1 MPAKRTL
8 GAAAPRLVVADPDG
22 QILDHPYLEMAG
34 RSGPDVV
41 SVPSE
46 DLLRIPD
53 GSKLFTMPRSHP
65 AAWNPKRLV
74 YQTAA
79 RVQIGGRRFSCSTV
93 AAFLPPGYTR
103 TLLPAATYPSPQPPL
118 PLWSYTAVGWDR
130 DGFVAAA
137 IRTDPMDHS
146 AARHYDDRELLPRLR
161 ARLKGHG
168 HNPILAQLAR
178 CATEYHCLAAKN
190 LFLERWE
197 APLPVANSC
206 NSACVGCLSWQPS
219 TACASSHE
227 RIRYAPTAAHVV
239 EVALPFLSS
248 VPEAIASFGQ
258 GCEGEPLLLADIIA
272 EAIRRIRALTD
283 RGTINCNT
291 NGSLP
296 RRVEQ
301 IAKAG
306 LDSIRI
312 SLNSALG
319 PTYTAYYL
327 PRSYRWEDVKASV
340 RIAKDTGLYTT
351 LNYLVFPG
359 VTDRDEEL
367 DAFLGLLR
375 ETRTDMVQMRNLS
388 IDPELYL
395 RTVPPAR
402 GKCVGIRAVLRAIR
416 REFPNVEIG
425 YFNRPKEL
433 FGARLCETLI
443 F

>member
-1 MPAKRTL
+1 MAES
-8 GAAAPRLVVADPDG
+8 PRLVVADSKG
-22 QILDHPYLEMAG
+22 QILDHPYLRMAG
-34 RSGPDVV
+34 RLGPDVV
-41 SVPSE
+41 PVPPE
-46 DLLRIPD
+46 DLLSIPE
-53 GSKLFTMPRSHP
+53 GSKLFTMPGSHP
-65 AAWNPKRLV
+65 AAWNPKREE
-74 YQTAA
+74 YQAVS

-103 TLLPAATYPSPQPPL
+103 TLLPAATYPAPQPPL
-118 PLWSYTAVGWDR
+118 PLWSYTAVGWNGD
-130 DGFVAAA
+130 DFVAAA
-137 IRTDPMDHS
+137 VRTDPMDHS
-146 AARHYDDRELLPRLR
+146 AARHYDDRELLPRMQ

-227 RIRYAPTAAHVV
+227 RIRYAPTADHVV
-239 EVALPFLSS
+239 DVALPFLKT
-248 VPEAIASFGQ
+248 VPEAIVSFGQ
-258 GCEGEPLLLADIIA
+258 GCEGEPLLLADVIA
-272 EAIRRIRALTD
+272 AAIRRIREVTD

-327 PRSYRWEDVKASV
+327 PRSYRWEDVRAS
-340 RIAKDTGLYTT
+340 IGLAKESGLYTT

-359 VTDRDEEL
+359 VTDREEEL
-367 DAFLGLLR
+367 EALLELFR
-375 ETRTDMVQMRNLS
+375 EARPDMIQMRNLS

-402 GKCVGIRAVLRAIR
+402 GKCVGIRTVLRAIR
-416 REFPNVEIG
+416 GDFPHVEIG

-433 FGARLCETLI
+433 FGTRLCETLI

>member
-1 MPAKRTL
+1 MPTPHATTT
-8 GAAAPRLVVADPDG
+8 ASPRLVVADSDG
-22 QILDHPYLEMAG
+22 QIRDHPYLRMVG
-34 RSGPDVV
+34 RSGIDVV
-41 SVPSE
+41 PVPSE
-46 DLLRIPD
+46 DLLTIPE
-53 GSKLFTMPRSHP
+53 GSKLFTMPGSHP
-65 AAWNPKRLV
+65 TAWNPKREA
-74 YQTAA
+74 YQTVS
-79 RVQIGGRRFSCSTV
+79 RTQVGGRRFSCSTV

-103 TLLPAATYPSPQPPL
+103 TLLPAATYPAPQPPL
-118 PLWSYTAVGWDR
+118 PLWSYTAVGWNG
-130 DGFVAAA
+130 DGFVATA

-146 AARHYDDRELLPRLR
+146 AARHYDDRQLLPRMQ

-168 HNPILAQLAR
+168 DNPILAQLAR

-206 NSACVGCLSWQPS
+206 NSACVGCLSWQPT
-219 TACASSHE
+219 TACASSHQ
-227 RIRYAPTAAHVV
+227 RIRYAPTAEHVV
-239 EVALPFLSS
+239 DVALPFLTK
-248 VPEAIASFGQ
+248 VPEAIVSFGQ
-258 GCEGEPLLLADIIA
+258 GCEGEPLLLADVIA
-272 EAIRRIRALTD
+272 EAVRRIRATTD

-319 PTYTAYYL
+319 QTYTAYYL
-327 PRSYRWEDVKASV
+327 PRSYRWEDVRATIGLAKAS
-340 RIAKDTGLYTT
+340 GLYTT

-359 VTDRDEEL
+359 VTDREEEL

-375 ETRTDMVQMRNLS
+375 ETRADMVQMRNLS

-395 RTVPPAR
+395 RTVPPAH
-402 GKCVGIRAVLRAIR
+402 GKCVGIRTVLRTIR
-416 REFPNVEIG
+416 REFPHVEIG

-433 FGARLCETLI
+433 FGTRLCETLI

>member
-1 MPAKRTL
+1 M
-8 GAAAPRLVVADPDG
+8 AASPRLLVADPEG
-22 QILDHPYLEMAG
+22 QILDHPYARMVG
-34 RSGPDVV
+34 RSGSEVV
-41 SVPSE
+41 PIPPE
-46 DLLRIPD
+46 DLLRIPE
-53 GSKLFTMPRSHP
+53 GSKLFSMPGSYP
-65 AAWNPKRLV
+65 IAWDPRRH
-74 YQTAA
+74 AHRPFP
-79 RVQIGGRRFSCSTV
+79 RVQIGGRRFPCHTV

-103 TLLPAATYPSPQPPL
+103 TLLPAAAYPTPQPPL
-118 PLWSYTAVGWDR
+118 PLWSYTAVGWD
-130 DGFVAAA
+130 GEAFVAAA
-137 IRTDPMDHS
+137 IRTDPMEHS
-146 AARHYDDRELLPRLR
+146 AAEHYDDRVLLPRMT
-161 ARLKGHG
+161 ARLRGHED
-168 HNPILAQLAR
+168 NPILAQLAR

-197 APLPVANSC
+197 APLPIANSC

-227 RIRYAPTAAHVV
+227 RIRYAPTADHVV
-239 EVALPFLSS
+239 DVALPFLTT
-248 VPEAIASFGQ
+248 VPEAIVSFGQ
-258 GCEGEPLLLADIIA
+258 GCEGEPLLLADVIA
-272 EAIRRIRALTD
+272 EAVRRIRERTD

-301 IAKAG
+301 IARAG

-327 PRSYRWEDVKASV
+327 PRSYRWEDV
-340 RIAKDTGLYTT
+340 RTGIGIAKTSGIYTT

-359 VTDRDEEL
+359 VTDREEEL
-367 DAFLGLLR
+367 EALLELIR
-375 ETRTDMVQMRNLS
+375 EHGCDMVQMRNLS

-402 GKCVGIRAVLRAIR
+402 GKCVGMRTVLRTIR
-416 REFPNVEIG
+416 REFPRVEIG

-433 FGARLCETLI
+433 FGTRLCESLI

>member
-1 MPAKRTL
+1 MRTSQIAT
-8 GAAAPRLVVADPDG
+8 AAQPRLVVADPDG
-22 QILDHPYLEMAG
+22 QILDHPYLRMAG
-34 RSGPDVV
+34 RSGTDVV
-41 SVPSE
+41 PVPPE
-46 DLLRIPD
+46 DLLAIPE
-53 GSKLFTMPRSHP
+53 GSKLFTMPGSHP
-65 AAWNPKRLV
+65 AAWNPKRKM

-79 RVQIGGRRFSCSTV
+79 RVQIGGRRFSSSTV

-103 TLLPAATYPSPQPPL
+103 TLLPAAMYSSPQPPL
-118 PLWSYTAVGWDR
+118 PLWSYTAVGWDG

-146 AARHYDDRELLPRLR
+146 AARHYDDRELLPRLQ

-168 HNPILAQLAR
+168 DNPILTQLAR

-227 RIRYAPTAAHVV
+227 RIRYAPTAEHVV
-239 EVALPFLSS
+239 EVALPFLTK
-248 VPEAIASFGQ
+248 VPEAIVSFGQ
-258 GCEGEPLLLADIIA
+258 GCEGEPLLLADVIA
-272 EAIRRIRALTD
+272 EAVRRIRATTD

-296 RRVEQ
+296 QRVDQ

-327 PRSYRWEDVKASV
+327 PRSYRWEDVEASV
-340 RIAKDTGLYTT
+340 RVAKDAGLYTT

-359 VTDRDEEL
+359 VTDREEEL
-367 DAFLGLLR
+367 DAFLRLLR
-375 ETRTDMVQMRNLS
+375 GTGADMIQMRNLS

-402 GKCVGIRAVLRAIR
+402 GKGVGIRAVLRAIR
-416 REFPNVEIG
+416 REFPRVEIG

-433 FGARLCETLI
+433 FGTRLCETLI

>member
-1 MPAKRTL
+1 MASS
-8 GAAAPRLVVADPDG
+8 PRLVVADSDG
-22 QILDHPYLEMAG
+22 QILDHPSLRMAG
-34 RSGPDVV
+34 RSGAEVV
-41 SVPSE
+41 PVPPE
-46 DLLRIPD
+46 DLLRIPE
-53 GSKLFTMPRSHP
+53 GSKLFTMPGSHP
-65 AAWNPKRLV
+65 TAWDPKQKAYRPV
-74 YQTAA
+74 P

-103 TLLPAATYPSPQPPL
+103 TLLPAAAYPAPQPPL
-118 PLWSYTAVGWDR
+118 PLWSYTAVGWDG
-130 DGFVAAA
+130 DAFVAAA
-137 IRTDPMDHS
+137 LRTDPMDHS
-146 AARHYDDRELLPRLR
+146 AAQHYDDRDVVPRIK
-161 ARLKGHG
+161 ARLKGHET
-168 HNPILAQLAR
+168 NPILTQLAR

-190 LFLERWE
+190 LFLGRWE

-227 RIRYAPTAAHVV
+227 RIRYAPTADHVV
-239 EVALPFLSS
+239 EVALPFLST
-248 VPEAIASFGQ
+248 VPEAIVSFGQ
-258 GCEGEPLLLADIIA
+258 GCEGEPLLLADVIA
-272 EAIRRIRALTD
+272 EAIWRIRQATD

-301 IAKAG
+301 IAQAG
-306 LDSIRI
+306 LDSVRI

-319 PTYTAYYL
+319 ATYTAYYL
-327 PRSYRWEDVKASV
+327 PRSYRWEDVRAS
-340 RIAKDTGLYTT
+340 IGLAKRAGLYTT

-367 DAFLGLLR
+367 EALLDLIR
-375 ETRTDMVQMRNLS
+375 EARPDMIQMRNLS

-402 GKCVGIRAVLRAIR
+402 GKSVGIRAVCRAIR
-416 REFPNVEIG
+416 REFPRVEIG

-433 FGARLCETLI
+433 FGTRLCESLM